1 MLHPPVEQLELDPRH
16 SEEHREEEQRHCAR
30 ITELQQLPGGPV
42 DAIYDHIGG
51 AERPTARQHHDER
64 QHLERADDSGHQHEQ
79 RHGPEQR
86 ERHAPEALPGI
97 RTVYASSVQV
107 RLWDRPKAREEDRQ
121 LVAQLH
127 PHGHEHHPRSAV
139 LGSPSQLTGPSPAR
153 ASTRLINPKSGWY
166 IHRHT
171 RATATT
177 EEAYGSR
184 NSTRSA
190 GAPDLRR
197 PPTASARPSAS
208 AIDTGT
214 YRAYSSVRPSA
225 DQTRGSRTT

>member
-16 SEEHREEEQRHCAR
+16 PEEHREEEQRHCAR

-42 DAIYDHIGG
+42 DAVYDHISG
-51 AERPTARQHHDER
+51 AERPAARQHHDER

-97 RTVYASSVQV
+97 RTVYTSST
-107 RLWDRPKAREEDRQ
+107 A
-121 LVAQLH
+121 
-127 PHGHEHHPRSAV
+127 RSAV

-166 IHRHT
+166 IHCHT

-184 NSTRSA
+184 NNARST

-214 YRAYSSVRPSA
+214 YRAYSSVRPRA
-225 DQTRGSRTT
+225 VQTRGSRTM